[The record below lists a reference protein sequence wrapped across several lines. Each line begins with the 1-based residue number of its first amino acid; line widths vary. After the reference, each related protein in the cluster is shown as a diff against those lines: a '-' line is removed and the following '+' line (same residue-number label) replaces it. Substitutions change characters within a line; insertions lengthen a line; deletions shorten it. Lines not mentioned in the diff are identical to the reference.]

1 MLTIGLAALATAGAF
16 FFGLHRFG
24 WGSGVLMGLIAA
36 VAALILLMRSIRKP
50 VQAAM
55 AEIEGHLK
63 AQRFEAAIQRL
74 TRMRRLGLWQPLLT
88 SQVDEQIGVIR
99 YAALH
104 DPDGA
109 LPFLQRARYKGV
121 EGWAMLAATLYRR
134 KRYDDMERV
143 FQKASR
149 RRSKEGLIWAAYAWC
164 RLSRGR
170 RSEAL
175 EVLARG
181 RKKLPTDER
190 LRRMELAV
198 QNGKAPKMRVFGNEW
213 YALELERLPQGPVA
227 PGMDPRHPAFR
238 RRGGRG

>member
-1 MLTIGLAALATAGAF
+1 VLTLLLAALATAGGF
-16 FFGLHRFG
+16 VFGLLRFG
-24 WGSGVLMGLIAA
+24 WGSGVLLALIAGI
-36 VAALILLMRSIRKP
+36 AALVLLMRSARKP
-50 VQAAM
+50 IQAAM
-55 AEIEGHLK
+55 TEVEALLK
-63 AQRFEAAIQRL
+63 AQRFEPAIERL
-74 TRMRRLGLWQPLLT
+74 GRMRRLGLWQPLLA
-88 SQVDEQIGVIR
+88 SQVDEQMGIIR

-134 KRYDDMERV
+134 KRYDEMERV
-143 FQKASR
+143 FQKATR

-164 RLSRGR
+164 RLNRGKR
-170 RSEAL
+170 AEAL

-198 QNGKAPKMRVFGNEW
+198 QNGKAPKMRVFGTEW
-213 YALELERLPQGPVA
+213 YALELERVPTGPVA
-227 PGMDPRHPAFR
+227 PGVDPRHPAFR
-238 RRGGRG
+238 RRGRG